1 MDFSGAKPLVAVASV
16 FVQNVAMIYLLLASL
31 LWAFSFGLIGRY
43 LRGVDPCA
51 VACIRLAISFFL
63 FAPFLRI
70 RAIRLRLALKLMLLG
85 GIQYG
90 VMYIAYIHAYRYLE
104 GHQVALFT
112 IFTPLFVTL
121 IHDQMRRKFHGEFLL
136 AALLAVAGTAFLVWG
151 HKDIRGTLTGV
162 ALVQLA
168 NLCFAYGQVGYKLLR
183 ERESELLDDGFTIL
197 SDARV
202 FGFMYLGALC
212 VTATVSGVMT
222 DWSQVVL
229 TRTQLYVLLYLG
241 ALPSGLAFFLWNLG
255 ARRVNIGTLAVF
267 NNVKVPLAVL
277 VSLIVF
283 REQAEGVRLLIGGD
297 AIVGGVIF
305 ARLRS
310 GAAC

>member
-1 MDFSGAKPLVAVASV
+1 MALI
-16 FVQNVAMIYLLLASL
+16 VQNAAMIYLLIASL
-31 LWAFSFGLIGRY
+31 LWAFSFGLIGRF
-43 LRGVDPCA
+43 LKGVDPCA
-51 VACIRLAISFFL
+51 VACIRLSISFL
-63 FAPFLRI
+63 MFAPFLRI
-70 RAIRLRLALKLMLLG
+70 QRTRLGLALKLMLLG

-90 VMYIAYIHAYRYLE
+90 VMYVAYIHAYRYLE

-121 IHDQMRRKFHGEFLL
+121 IHDQMRRRFHGEFLL
-136 AALLAVAGTAFLVWG
+136 AALLSVVGTAFLVWG
-151 HKDIRGTLTGV
+151 HKDIRGTLIGIV
-162 ALVQLA
+162 LVQLA

-183 ERESELLDDGFTIL
+183 ERESTLSGGVFSIL

-202 FGFMYLGALC
+202 FGFMYLGAVC
-212 VTATVSGVMT
+212 VTAAVSGVVT
-222 DWSQVVL
+222 DWSQVTL
-229 TRTQLYVLLYLG
+229 SRTQLYVLLYLG

-283 REQAEGVRLLIGGD
+283 REQADGLRLLIGGG
-297 AIVGGVIF
+297 AIGAGVIF
-305 ARLRS
+305 ARMRS
-310 GAAC
+310 DKSKSR